1 MATTKPSRGELEAL
15 LRISRRERLGRLE
28 FARSISCEDLAARHS
43 EFLHRSA
50 LREVQIGQWN
60 PEGIGAGGLV
70 EEQDLVLFLRSQTV
84 RQSVDEM
91 LGLVGWVIPRGTP
104 IERMTL
110 RTLATAWFS

>member
-15 LRISRRERLGRLE
+15 LRISRHERERLGRLE

-60 PEGIGAGGLV
+60 PEDIGAGGLV
-70 EEQDLVLFLRSQTV
+70 EEQDLVL
-84 RQSVDEM
+84 M
-91 LGLVGWVIPRGTP
+91 IPNGAPECR
-104 IERMTL
+104 
-110 RTLATAWFS
+110 